1 MVDADDTHTGLW
13 HKLPTG
19 ELKTT
24 NHTKYHQIM
33 AHTKEEAL
41 NIKLTLEILVGE
53 INIFIRLVC
62 IVVVGENAKLSI
74 YLWTVQN
81 PEEEEPFILI
91 L

>member
-24 NHTKYHQIM
+24 NHAKYHQIM

-62 IVVVGENAKLSI
+62 IEYIRIISDSRVYSDISNVFFVGIIKI
-74 YLWTVQN
+74 T
-81 PEEEEPFILI
+81 
-91 L
+91 